1 LGFIFAVVQSIVE
14 SFVELK
20 IDHLLTLN
28 PDRADEDYS
37 SMESDLTGSEP
48 HQPEVPKEE
57 NGVDI
62 PSLISRVKSSP
73 PAQMKV

>member
-48 HQPEVPKEE
+48 NQPEEE

-62 PSLISRVKSSP
+62 PSLISRVKGSP
-73 PAQMKV
+73 PAQMNI